1 MSILSFWYQHL
12 HRHLLNHLS
21 EKSTQIFH
29 SKLVL
34 WPILCTAVTRF
45 LAVLRKKKITK
56 GVYILL
62 LSTTRAQISQFFL
75 LLMFTSCPLLIAD
88 TLFPAGLENRSE
100 QKSFKAGVH
109 YGLETPQSPQTAKD
123 SALKWELQVKPC
135 FLLFQSCA
143 CWLPGHCHSSV
154 CSTELWHQ
162 NISKIASQLQGNTP
176 VTLLRIPLWLT
187 GLAQH
192 FLSSLPWVRLTHYDR
207 TSWKQQGLTGRS
219 RCALG
224 ML

>member
-1 MSILSFWYQHL
+1 MSILSFWHQHL
-12 HRHLLNHLS
+12 RRHLLNHLS

-45 LAVLRKKKITK
+45 LAVSGKKMITQ

-62 LSTTRAQISQFFL
+62 LSTTRALLSSNQSVFL

-109 YGLETPQSPQTAKD
+109 YGLETPPSPQTAKD
-123 SALKWELQVKPC
+123 SALNWELQVKPC
-135 FLLFQSCA
+135 FLLFQSCV
-143 CWLPGHCHSSV
+143 CWRPAHCHSSV

-162 NISKIASQLQGNTP
+162 NISNSQS
-176 VTLLRIPLWLT
+176 VAR
-187 GLAQH
+187 
-192 FLSSLPWVRLTHYDR
+192 
-207 TSWKQQGLTGRS
+207 
-219 RCALG
+219 
-224 ML
+224 